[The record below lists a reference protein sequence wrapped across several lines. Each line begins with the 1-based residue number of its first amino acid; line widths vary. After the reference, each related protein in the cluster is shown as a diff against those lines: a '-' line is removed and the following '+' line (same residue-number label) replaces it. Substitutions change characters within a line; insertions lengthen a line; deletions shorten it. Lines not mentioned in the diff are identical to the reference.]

1 MDGTQYLDMVSFLHG
16 ERLKENGSNF
26 ISWYLR
32 LRAVLKR
39 ANLSFLTKEHVGN
52 PPANN
57 MDAQA
62 AIDHH
67 YHRRTYAIAKG
78 IIETIIPQSL
88 REEYADLDT
97 YDMIDEMKSSNLHR
111 FRVAR
116 FELESEF
123 LSTKMEE
130 GSCLKAHLAK
140 MHEIHLSLVD
150 DFDYETTHE
159 SAIYTVLHSLPPSY
173 TDHVHGYVGRGESLE
188 FSDFM
193 DRLPYLEVEPIEGE
207 VVDGEGIYLIYFIN
221 VYSLYTTLV
230 VNEYMILIL
239 FYKNR
244 TCRCMDG
251 KR

>member
-1 MDGTQYLDMVSFLHG
+1 MDNTQYLEMVSFLNG

-26 ISWYLR
+26 VSWYLR

-39 ANLSFLTKEHVGN
+39 TNLSFLTKEHVGN
-52 PPANN
+52 PPAND
-57 MDAQA
+57 MDAKA
-62 AIDHH
+62 AID
-67 YHRRTYAIAKG
+67 YQYRRRTYAIAKG
-78 IIETIIPQSL
+78 IIETSIPQPL

-97 YDMIDEMKSSNLHR
+97 YDMIDELKSSNLHR

-150 DFDYETTHE
+150 DFDYWTTDE
-159 SAIYTVLHSLPPSY
+159 SAIYTVLDSLPPSY
-173 TDHVHGYVGRGESLE
+173 TDHVHGYVSRGESLE

-193 DRLPYLEVEPIEGE
+193 DRLQYMRLNPLKEKLWMEK
-207 VVDGEGIYLIYFIN
+207 IYI
-221 VYSLYTTLV
+221 
-230 VNEYMILIL
+230 
-239 FYKNR
+239 
-244 TCRCMDG
+244 
-251 KR
+251 